1 MKPRQTPWTAFACF
15 VALMF
20 LLSNSIGCGG
30 IVLDRTT
37 TIYGKVIDES
47 RQPIDSI
54 PIIVEAGGIGKRS
67 GSLLARA
74 YTDKEGK
81 YRIVVEVPKSSAILG
96 IDLNAEETIN
106 YKYSTAYLNGERV
119 DYCCSVSAGKKAN
132 YDFLLLSR

>member
-1 MKPRQTPWTAFACF
+1 MKQKETRWTALASF
-15 VALMF
+15 VALTF

-47 RQPIDSI
+47 RQPVDSI
-54 PIIVEAGGIGKRS
+54 PIIVVAGGIGKHS
-67 GSLLARA
+67 GSLLTRA
-74 YTDKEGK
+74 YTDKEGN

-106 YKYSTAYLNGERV
+106 YKDCLVYLNGERV
-119 DYCCSVSAGKKAN
+119 NDCCSVSAGKKAN